1 MKEKIIS
8 FLNKIDF
15 TTKEGQMNMIKVFD
29 KYDEYAKK
37 FENIMSKFDKAFSKI
52 DNKNAKSVLEDP
64 LYFDIPYFEVDGF
77 VPKEGNQK

>member
-37 FENIMSKFDKAFSKI
+37 FDDAISKFEKAFSKM
-52 DNKNAKSVLEDP
+52 DNKNGELNV
-64 LYFDIPYFEVDGF
+64 
-77 VPKEGNQK
+77 